1 MLLLAIVNNKAVDY
15 SVQRELD
22 VLPFRCH
29 YGECASRNSNRIP
42 DDGHDENAHPT
53 NTLDNA
59 TSDSSVLP
67 ATTLLSSSYDSFDS
81 KDILE
86 EAEQDVNI
94 DKLDMK
100 DLQPKKA
107 DDEVSSTTNVD
118 NDSSCRTDAY
128 PFWLV
133 ELTLKAL
140 ARHKSSR
147 LLSTQLCARLLVEM
161 MVDACMPTSHCFTQ
175 QHKA

>member
-1 MLLLAIVNNKAVDY
+1 M
-15 SVQRELD
+15 
-22 VLPFRCH
+22 LPFRCH
-29 YGECASRNSNRIP
+29 HGECASRNSNQIP
-42 DDGHDENAHPT
+42 DNGHDENAHPT

-86 EAEQDVNI
+86 DAQQDVNI
-94 DKLDMK
+94 DKLGYERFAT
-100 DLQPKKA
+100 KKSCLA
-107 DDEVSSTTNVD
+107 LLTLTTIR
-118 NDSSCRTDAY
+118 RTAY

-133 ELTLKAL
+133 ELTLKAR
-140 ARHKSSR
+140 ARYKSSR